1 MYLRSRWTK
10 VFSFGCALLL
20 GFSTAFLLL
29 HAGNAV
35 PTSLST
41 DEESVVKRF
50 VQIYF
55 DSRVWDGR
63 TSWLGVTS
71 LQNPCDN
78 WAMQEII
85 AEVKPDFIIE
95 SGTYNGGTSLFYAS
109 ILALVNPN
117 GKVITIDVNPQ
128 VDQAAQWPVFR
139 ERVEVI
145 TGSSVS
151 PEVVKAVAERVRGGK
166 VLVTLDSLHTKE
178 HVLKEIQLYSPLVST
193 DSYLVVQDT
202 VVNGHPILPD
212 WGEGPMEAVE
222 EFLKTNQDF
231 VVDRSREK
239 FLLTFYPSGYLKR
252 VK

>member
-1 MYLRSRWTK
+1 MSLQSCWTK
-10 VFSFGCALLL
+10 VFSFACALLL
-20 GFSTAFLLL
+20 GFSAALLLL

-35 PTSLST
+35 PSVSS

-85 AEVKPDFIIE
+85 AEIKPDFIIE

-109 ILALVNPN
+109 VLALVNPN

-128 VDQAAQWPVFR
+128 VEQSAQWPLFR

-151 PEVVKAVAERVRGGK
+151 PEVVKALAERVKGGK

-193 DSYLVVQDT
+193 NSYLVVQDT

-231 VVDRSREK
+231 VVDGSREK